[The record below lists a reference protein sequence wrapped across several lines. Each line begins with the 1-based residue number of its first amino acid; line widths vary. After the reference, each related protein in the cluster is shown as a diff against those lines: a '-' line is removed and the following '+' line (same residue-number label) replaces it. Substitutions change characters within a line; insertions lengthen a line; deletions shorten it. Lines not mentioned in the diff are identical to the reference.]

1 MIRRVDSRKIAK
13 AYRQMQYRIADMRTA
28 EGVTIKKLLE
38 QSGIGRQ
45 AWNRVA
51 YGEGGSSILN
61 VMSVLAALGYKLEI
75 VKEADA

>member
-1 MIRRVDSRKIAK
+1 MIRRVDTRKIAK
-13 AYRQMQYRIADMRTA
+13 AYRQMQYRIADMREA
-28 EGVTIKKLLE
+28 EGVTIKELLQ

-61 VMSVLAALGYKLEI
+61 VMAVLAALGYRLEI
-75 VKEADA
+75 VKEVEA